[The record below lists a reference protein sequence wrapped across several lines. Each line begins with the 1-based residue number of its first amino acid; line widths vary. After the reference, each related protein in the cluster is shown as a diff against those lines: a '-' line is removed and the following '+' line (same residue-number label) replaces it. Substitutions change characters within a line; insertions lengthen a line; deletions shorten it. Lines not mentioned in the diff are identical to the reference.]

1 MKSHVPSTV
10 ARDTRGRYGCLGSTS
25 LAQGPHRR
33 HPHGQ
38 VVIWMQQ
45 QACVDGDGA
54 PLCAHLSDGAMNG
67 VRFWAIQFARSNF
80 G

>member
-1 MKSHVPSTV
+1 
-10 ARDTRGRYGCLGSTS
+10 
-25 LAQGPHRR
+25 
-33 HPHGQ
+33 
-38 VVIWMQQ
+38 MQQ